1 MFKVIRNHTV
11 TDIIFFLL
19 PKVKNATS
27 YFKNGL
33 KNRFRAIAIRADE
46 HSPLNSPK
54 LTTNQLETILYTF
67 KEYNFKLKQ
76 KVGKTNPR

>member
-1 MFKVIRNHTV
+1 
-11 TDIIFFLL
+11 L

-46 HSPLNSPK
+46 HFPPHSIGK
-54 LTTNQLETILYTF
+54 KIF
-67 KEYNFKLKQ
+67 KNKHA
-76 KVGKTNPR
+76 GMDG

>member
-1 MFKVIRNHTV
+1 
-11 TDIIFFLL
+11 L

-46 HSPLNSPK
+46 HFPYNYAKFLLN
-54 LTTNQLETILYTF
+54 T
-67 KEYNFKLKQ
+67 
-76 KVGKTNPR
+76 

>member
-1 MFKVIRNHTV
+1 
-11 TDIIFFLL
+11 L

-46 HSPLNSPK
+46 HFPISFGDF
-54 LTTNQLETILYTF
+54 IFYYLY
-67 KEYNFKLKQ
+67 K
-76 KVGKTNPR
+76 

>member
-46 HSPLNSPK
+46 HFPLQHLFCLSN
-54 LTTNQLETILYTF
+54 EIL
-67 KEYNFKLKQ
+67 KKSIEKSS
-76 KVGKTNPR
+76 

>member
-46 HSPLNSPK
+46 HFPVVTRKLN
-54 LTTNQLETILYTF
+54 I
-67 KEYNFKLKQ
+67 
-76 KVGKTNPR
+76 V

>member
-46 HSPLNSPK
+46 HFPIARMYMYCRFPNVEGYIFEEKICSK
-54 LTTNQLETILYTF
+54 
-67 KEYNFKLKQ
+67 
-76 KVGKTNPR
+76 

>member
-46 HSPLNSPK
+46 HFP
-54 LTTNQLETILYTF
+54 TEQLQIE
-67 KEYNFKLKQ
+67 KNK
-76 KVGKTNPR
+76 

>member
-1 MFKVIRNHTV
+1 
-11 TDIIFFLL
+11 L

-46 HSPLNSPK
+46 HFPFLPMSAICIDYEFEIVLIFVIYEQD
-54 LTTNQLETILYTF
+54 LL
-67 KEYNFKLKQ
+67 
-76 KVGKTNPR
+76 

>member
-1 MFKVIRNHTV
+1 
-11 TDIIFFLL
+11 L

-46 HSPLNSPK
+46 HFPSFPLLSIQI
-54 LTTNQLETILYTF
+54 T
-67 KEYNFKLKQ
+67 
-76 KVGKTNPR
+76 

>member
-46 HSPLNSPK
+46 HFPF
-54 LTTNQLETILYTF
+54 QLFKSQPFLIRRLPRITF
-67 KEYNFKLKQ
+67 KNKLKCTCNR
-76 KVGKTNPR
+76 KVF

>member
-1 MFKVIRNHTV
+1 
-11 TDIIFFLL
+11 L

-46 HSPLNSPK
+46 HFPKFVMLLYSLLSISSPFSF
-54 LTTNQLETILYTF
+54 Y
-67 KEYNFKLKQ
+67 
-76 KVGKTNPR
+76 

>member
-46 HSPLNSPK
+46 HFPNKHLSFGLRHE
-54 LTTNQLETILYTF
+54 QTF
-67 KEYNFKLKQ
+67 
-76 KVGKTNPR
+76 